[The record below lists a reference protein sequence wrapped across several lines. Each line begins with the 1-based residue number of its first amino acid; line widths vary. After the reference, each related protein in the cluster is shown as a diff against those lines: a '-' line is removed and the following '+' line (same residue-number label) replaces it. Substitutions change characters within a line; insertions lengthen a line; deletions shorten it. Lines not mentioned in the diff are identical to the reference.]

1 VVYLIAQ
8 GYETQNRWKRPLPA
22 GEVVLLG
29 RCDGLLAVTWDKK
42 VSRRHA
48 ELLWQRGVLQIQKI
62 PTARNAI
69 TYRNQEA
76 KNFEIR
82 PGEQFQIG
90 ETTFTLADD
99 QLLGK
104 EPPPPDGQK
113 TYAFQEIQAVRYRD
127 ADFRIDV
134 LAGLPDLISGADDD
148 GELFVRL
155 VKMLM
160 TGLPRADGV
169 ALVAVEESDEGP
181 PKPRLMNWDR
191 RRADRSS
198 GFRPSEQLIL
208 EATRKGRSVSYVWTG
223 AEDSANPPDFTMIRG
238 IDWSFCTPVGGEGA
252 EGWAIY
258 VFGKFGLDGLPGL
271 PSVSSPDLLAD
282 LKFTELVASVLG
294 ALREVR
300 RLQRQK
306 AVLEQCFS
314 RVVIKSLAGRDPEI
328 VLIPRETSVSVLF
341 CDLRGFSREAEQ
353 NADDLMGLLKRVS
366 EALGVMTSHIMKS
379 DGVVG
384 DFQGDAAMGFWGWPI
399 DQGDSAA
406 RACLAALAIRT
417 QFEAN
422 ARTEGLLPPERARF
436 RRLAVVRPYG
446 MDQAQE
452 LTELLPPEADWPQLK
467 DEHIRAYES
476 GLGSFIAGRWSEARV
491 LLARVSDEDQGVDYL
506 RVFMARF
513 NRTPPP
519 QWDGVIPMDRKD

>member
-191 RRADRSS
+191 RRADRASS
-198 GFRPSEQLIL
+198 
-208 EATRKGRSVSYVWTG
+208 
-223 AEDSANPPDFTMIRG
+223 
-238 IDWSFCTPVGGEGA
+238 
-252 EGWAIY
+252 
-258 VFGKFGLDGLPGL
+258 
-271 PSVSSPDLLAD
+271 
-282 LKFTELVASVLG
+282 
-294 ALREVR
+294 
-300 RLQRQK
+300 
-306 AVLEQCFS
+306 
-314 RVVIKSLAGRDPEI
+314 
-328 VLIPRETSVSVLF
+328 
-341 CDLRGFSREAEQ
+341 
-353 NADDLMGLLKRVS
+353 
-366 EALGVMTSHIMKS
+366 
-379 DGVVG
+379 
-384 DFQGDAAMGFWGWPI
+384 
-399 DQGDSAA
+399 
-406 RACLAALAIRT
+406 
-417 QFEAN
+417 
-422 ARTEGLLPPERARF
+422 
-436 RRLAVVRPYG
+436 
-446 MDQAQE
+446 
-452 LTELLPPEADWPQLK
+452 
-467 DEHIRAYES
+467 
-476 GLGSFIAGRWSEARV
+476 
-491 LLARVSDEDQGVDYL
+491 
-506 RVFMARF
+506 
-513 NRTPPP
+513 
-519 QWDGVIPMDRKD
+519 